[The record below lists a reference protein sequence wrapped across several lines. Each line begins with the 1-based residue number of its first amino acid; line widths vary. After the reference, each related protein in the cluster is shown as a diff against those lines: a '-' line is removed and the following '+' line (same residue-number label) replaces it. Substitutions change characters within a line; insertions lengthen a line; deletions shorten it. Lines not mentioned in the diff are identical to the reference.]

1 MLILAWR
8 ENYGQS
14 SESGF
19 GSIVTSV
26 KESVGVIQKHPAVLC
41 LGLSQ
46 AFFEG
51 GVYTFG
57 EIYLMTM
64 MH

>member
-1 MLILAWR
+1 MTWR

-14 SESGF
+14 DDSGLT
-19 GSIVTSV
+19 SIVTSIQD
-26 KESVGVIQKHPAVLC
+26 SLGVIRKHPAVLC

-57 EIYLMTM
+57 T
-64 MH
+64 